1 MSLTSHLKGAN
12 MIACKVVAVQSVRR
26 KNMIYTSRYANPEL
40 KTGNYTPVRISLGAP
55 RWKIGYTIAG
65 AIKELMPSGLRHI
78 ENLEE
83 FCQSYYERLDSV
95 GVNKIR
101 EQIQQYESFGKPV
114 VLLCF
119 EDIRKGGE
127 NWCHRTAFAKWW
139 QARTGES
146 IPELKDDSTVKI
158 EGDIPKMPEVSSIDS
173 LEEKSSDELTV
184 LVVYSTWEDTGG
196 DMYYIVDSVTGK
208 CDRISD
214 EKAREL
220 ISSGKAKLKVDY
232 DSVPKI
238 SFILAEN
245 SVKQVFR
252 NRKGKESEITFEL
265 ARKLLIDGK
274 ATIQDIELER

>member
-1 MSLTSHLKGAN
+1 M
-12 MIACKVVAVQSVRR
+12 
-26 KNMIYTSRYANPEL
+26 
-40 KTGNYTPVRISLGAP
+40 RISLGAP

-78 ENLEE
+78 ENLGE
-83 FCQSYYERLDSV
+83 FCQLYYERLDSV

-101 EQIQQYESFGKPV
+101 EQIQQYELFGKPV

-127 NWCHRTAFAKWW
+127 NWCHRTMFAKWW

-146 IPELKDDSTVKI
+146 ITELKDDSVFKI
-158 EGDIPKMPEVSSIDS
+158 DGDIPKMPEVPSVDS
-173 LEEKSSDELTV
+173 LEEKSSDELMV
-184 LVVYSTWEDTGG
+184 LAVYSTWEDTGG
-196 DMYYIVDSVTGK
+196 DMYYIADSITGK
-208 CDRISD
+208 CDRIAD

-238 SFILAEN
+238 RFVLAEN
-245 SVKQVFR
+245 SVKRVLK
-252 NRKGKESEITFEL
+252 NRKGRETEITFEL